1 MDRNLNKNWSF
12 LICLTL
18 ILAALA
24 VFYQVHRFEFV
35 TFDDPD
41 YVYNNQNIQSEITL
55 QSVKWALTTGSAG
68 NWHPLTW
75 LSHMLDWQLYGNN
88 AGGHHITNL
97 VFHIVNILLLFFV
110 LKKMTDAQWP
120 SAFVAALFALHPLHV
135 ESVAWVS
142 ERKDVLST
150 FFWLLTMWA
159 YVRFVGRPKLANYL
173 LIVLFFALGL
183 MSKPMLV
190 TLPFVLLLLDYWP
203 LNRVPFGQAI
213 DKTNRQKNKKNID
226 NRFQRRTL
234 LYLIREKIPLFTL
247 SAASSA
253 ITFFVQ
259 RNSEAVVTLTMFPV
273 KYRFFNA
280 FISYA
285 EYIEKMFWPA
295 RLAFFYPHLGQ
306 NISPAYA
313 VISAAFLLVV
323 TIVILLFAQ
332 NHRYLFTGWFWYI
345 GTLVPV
351 IGMVQV
357 GSQALADRYT
367 YITLT
372 GLFIIIAWG
381 LPELLVI
388 LPHRKFVLWISSLIV
403 LSVLAVTAFIQTQY
417 WKDSI
422 VLCQHAIEVTK
433 NNCVANVGIAIKL
446 LKQGRTEE
454 SIRYYSEAVRIQ
466 PDNVTALN
474 GLGTA
479 LCYAKRVD
487 EAVVYYER
495 AIEIQPENAFALN
508 NLGIALCWQGKFD
521 EAIAYF
527 NQALRIDP
535 QSEETKNNLIQA
547 QRKIQESKDTQ
558 NQKK

>member
-18 ILAALA
+18 ILVTLA

-35 TFDDPD
+35 NFDDPD
-41 YVYNNQNIQSEITL
+41 YVYNNQNIQSGITL
-55 QSVKWALTTGSAG
+55 QSVKWALTTSSAG

-75 LSHMLDWQLYGNN
+75 LSHMLDWRLYGNN
-88 AGGHHITNL
+88 ASGHHLTNL
-97 VFHIVNILLLFFV
+97 VFHIVNTLLLFFV
-110 LKKMTDAQWP
+110 LKKMTDTQWP

-159 YVRFVGRPKLANYL
+159 YVRFVGRPKLANYF
-173 LIVLFFALGL
+173 LIVVFFVLGL

-203 LNRVPFGQAI
+203 LNRALFGQAI
-213 DKTNRQKNKKNID
+213 DKTNRQKNKKHID

-234 LYLIREKIPLFTL
+234 LYLIREKIPLFAL
-247 SAASSA
+247 SAASSTV
-253 ITFFVQ
+253 TFFAQ
-259 RNSEAVVTLTMFPV
+259 RNSEAVVTLSTFPV
-273 KYRFFNA
+273 KYRFLNA

-295 RLAFFYPHLGQ
+295 KLAFFYPNLGQ
-306 NISPAYA
+306 GVSPAYA
-313 VISAAFLLVV
+313 VISAALLLAV
-323 TIVILLFAQ
+323 TIAILLFAK

-345 GTLVPV
+345 GTLVPF
-351 IGMVQV
+351 IGLVQV

-372 GLFIIIAWG
+372 GLFIIIVWG
-381 LPELLVI
+381 LPELLEKW
-388 LPHRKFVLWISSLIV
+388 PHRKITLRLSSLIV
-403 LSVLAVTAFIQTQY
+403 LSVLAVLSYLQTQH

-433 NNCVANVGIAIKL
+433 DNFVANAGIATKL
-446 LKQGRTEE
+446 LKQGRIEE
-454 SIRYYSEAVRIQ
+454 SIRHYSEAVRIQ
-466 PDNVTALN
+466 PDNITALN

-479 LCYAKRVD
+479 LCYAQRVD
-487 EAVVYYER
+487 EAVVYYKR
-495 AIEIQPENAFALN
+495 AIEMQPENIFAHN

-521 EAIAYF
+521 EAITHF
-527 NQALRIDP
+527 NQALRLDP
-535 QSEETKNNLIQA
+535 QSEETKNNLILA
-547 QRKIQESKDTQ
+547 ERKIQESKDSQ
-558 NQKK
+558 NPKK